1 MPVRERDCPIC
12 GTRAA
17 DGAVVPLAPDPWV
30 LRKCPQCAL
39 VYLENAPDYSALFS
53 TISWEKTF
61 VAENRRRMES
71 RPAMKMAASGIRKVG
86 RSLYRSKLRDFLP
99 ASLEGGNLLDVGCS
113 HGGYLLQ
120 LAESFVPFGVEI
132 SSALA
137 ASSDAAVKPFGGR
150 VINAPAVEGIA
161 AFPKEFFSVA
171 ILRSYLEHEIQ
182 PKEVLDSLRG
192 VMKKESVVI
201 VKVPNYAS
209 INRRVMGKSWCGFR
223 FPDHVNY
230 FTYGTLQRIAQAS
243 GFHCSFF
250 KFKSL
255 PTSDN
260 MWARLTPA

>member
-71 RPAMKMAASGIRKVG
+71 RPTMKMAASGIRKVG

-192 VMKKESVVI
+192 VMKKESVHQPQGHGQILVRLPFPGSRKLLHLRDLA
-201 VKVPNYAS
+201 VYCAGQ
-209 INRRVMGKSWCGFR
+209 RVS
-223 FPDHVNY
+223 
-230 FTYGTLQRIAQAS
+230 LQ
-243 GFHCSFF
+243 FF
-250 KFKSL
+250 QVQEL
-255 PTSDN
+255 ADE
-260 MWARLTPA
+260 R